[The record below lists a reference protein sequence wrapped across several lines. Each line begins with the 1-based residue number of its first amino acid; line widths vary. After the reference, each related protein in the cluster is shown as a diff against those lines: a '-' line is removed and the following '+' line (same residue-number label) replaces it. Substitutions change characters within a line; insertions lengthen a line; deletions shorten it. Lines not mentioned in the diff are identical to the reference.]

1 MLRYKGQFLSIYP
14 NMGLS
19 EILNEESSEVVYVY
33 VCGKRDS
40 SYLYLQ
46 WLKKALWRD
55 KETFYYFFS
64 CFNWKP
70 RPPTNHLVG
79 TRLQVFYFYFFE
91 FLSARV

>member
-14 NMGLS
+14 NKGLF
-19 EILNEESSEVVYVY
+19 EILNKESSEVVY

-55 KETFYYFFS
+55 KETFYFF
-64 CFNWKP
+64 
-70 RPPTNHLVG
+70 LVVLIG
-79 TRLQVFYFYFFE
+79 SRGLQ
-91 FLSARV
+91 LII